1 MGKFRICRVD
11 RSGEWRSKEAL
22 AHPLPRSV
30 FRRFCH
36 CVPSRPTPL
45 FLCIKRFSTPPP
57 GQIERNVIPRRRAGR
72 RRGSICS
79 RRRLRRPRRRRHG
92 YISYASSRGNR
103 GGEGDAR
110 GLLETTYT
118 RKFKE
123 ILT

>member
-1 MGKFRICRVD
+1 MGTFRVGLVD
-11 RSGEWRSKEAL
+11 RRSEEWRSKETRTAL
-22 AHPLPRSV
+22 RLWLPSL
-30 FRRFCH
+30 F
-36 CVPSRPTPL
+36 SL
-45 FLCIKRFSTPPP
+45 FLRAAIKRFSTPPP

-79 RRRLRRPRRRRHG
+79 RRRLRRPRLRRHG

-103 GGEGDAR
+103 GGEGEAR